1 MSVPTVES
9 PAKST
14 PAENCFTRDEA
25 ERFQQDGYAI
35 VRGLCDESLRSR
47 MLDATLD
54 GLSRSV
60 APVEYEADLQY
71 PGAPVELDTVGGR
84 TVRRLKQ
91 AHSRDMVFTEWAM
104 HPGVVQRLRQLL
116 GPDLVMPLAHHN
128 CVMTKHPEFSSETG
142 WHQDVRYWS
151 FEKPELVSVWLALGN
166 ERRENG
172 CLQLIPGTH
181 RMEFN
186 RSQLDES
193 QFLRTDLPENAPL
206 LDNRIHAE
214 LEPGDVL
221 FFHCRTFHA
230 ADRNSSDRPK
240 FSAVFTYRPADNR
253 PLPGTRSSAL
263 PELVI
268 PAGG

>member
-1 MSVPTVES
+1 
-9 PAKST
+9 
-14 PAENCFTRDEA
+14 
-25 ERFQQDGYAI
+25 
-35 VRGLCDESLRSR
+35 
-47 MLDATLD
+47 
-54 GLSRSV
+54 
-60 APVEYEADLQY
+60 
-71 PGAPVELDTVGGR
+71 
-84 TVRRLKQ
+84 
-91 AHSRDMVFTEWAM
+91 
-104 HPGVVQRLRQLL
+104 VVQRLRQLL

-166 ERRENG
+166 ERPENG
-172 CLQLIPGTH
+172 CLQLIPSTH
-181 RMEFN
+181 HMEFN

-193 QFLRTDLPENAPL
+193 QFLRTDMPENAPL
-206 LDNRIHAE
+206 LDSRIHAE

>member
-1 MSVPTVES
+1 MSLPTVEL
-9 PAKST
+9 PAEST
-14 PAENCFTRDEA
+14 PADNDFTPA
-25 ERFQQDGYAI
+25 EVEQFQRDGYAI

-47 MLDATLD
+47 MLAATRD
-54 GLSRSV
+54 GLARFV
-60 APVEYEADLQY
+60 PPIEYEADLQY
-71 PGAPVELDTVGGR
+71 PGAPVAADAAGGR

-91 AHSRDMVFTEWAM
+91 AHSRDMAFTEWAM
-104 HPGVVQRLRQLL
+104 HAGLVQRLRQLL

-128 CVMTKHPEFSSETG
+128 CVMTKHPKFSSETG

-151 FEKPELVSVWLALGN
+151 FERPELISVWLALGN
-166 ERRENG
+166 ERPENG

-181 RMEFN
+181 CMEFD

-193 QFLRTDLPENAPL
+193 QFLRADLPENAPL
-206 LDNRIHAE
+206 LDGRIYAE

-230 ADRNSSDRPK
+230 ADQNNSETPK
-240 FSAVFTYRPADNR
+240 FSAVLTYRPADNP
-253 PLPGTRSSAL
+253 PLPNSRSSSL

-268 PAGG
+268 PAG